1 MAQRVCRVTVL
12 GKLYRYFFVYF
23 FVDVSYFTIKK
34 VKENEKLR
42 CVNMVRRFHLLEK
55 TQGDSKARLLAWL
68 LRFLS
73 VTVFM
78 LLPNLSYARFILLNL

>member
-1 MAQRVCRVTVL
+1 M
-12 GKLYRYFFVYF
+12 KNY
-23 FVDVSYFTIKK
+23 
-34 VKENEKLR
+34 R